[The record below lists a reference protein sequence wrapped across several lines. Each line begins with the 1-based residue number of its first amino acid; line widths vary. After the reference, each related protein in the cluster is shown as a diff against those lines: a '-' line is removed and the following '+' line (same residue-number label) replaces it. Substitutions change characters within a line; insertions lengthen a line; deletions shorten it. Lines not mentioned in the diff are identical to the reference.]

1 MTLFKYIY
9 ILIYL
14 HDVSL
19 TILISSA
26 GNSLPLSSFHSKQYK
41 LKVPHKNETGANKFL
56 IEERFGLASG

>member
-1 MTLFKYIY
+1 MTLFKDFFKK
-9 ILIYL
+9 IYL

-41 LKVPHKNETGANKFL
+41 LKVPHKNEIGPNKFL
-56 IEERFGLASG
+56 IEECFGLASG